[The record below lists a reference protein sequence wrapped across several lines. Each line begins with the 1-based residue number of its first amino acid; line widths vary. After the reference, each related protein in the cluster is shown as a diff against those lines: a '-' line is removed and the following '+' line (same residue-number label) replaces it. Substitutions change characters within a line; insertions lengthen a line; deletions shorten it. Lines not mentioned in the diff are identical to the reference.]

1 MARTVEDWRMAQ
13 EGFLILGRLFGPFGV
28 RGQMKMACFADS
40 WEPFRRLT
48 RLWMGPPGGPFR
60 PVELQ
65 GSQGQNRTI
74 VIKLAG
80 VETPEVA
87 ASLVGHE
94 MAIPRAEA
102 PPPPEGRFYHYDILG
117 LEVWEGS
124 SCLGIVSDIVETP
137 AHDVY
142 VIGGAAGEWMLPATR
157 AHIRRIDPVA
167 GRIDIEPGMDLVG
180 ATSGGDGHAE
190 TD

>member
-1 MARTVEDWRMAQ
+1 MALTVEDWRMAQ
-13 EGFLILGRLFGPFGV
+13 EGFLILGRLVGPFGV
-28 RGQMKMACFADS
+28 RGQVKMACFSDS
-40 WEPFRRLT
+40 WEPFRRLA
-48 RLWMGPPGGPFR
+48 RVWMRSPGGPFR
-60 PVELQ
+60 AVELQ
-65 GSQGQNRTI
+65 ASQEQNRVI

-80 VETPEVA
+80 VDTPEAA
-87 ASLVGHE
+87 ASLVGYE
-94 MAIPRAEA
+94 VAIPRAEA
-102 PPPPEGRFYHYDILG
+102 PLLPEGSFYHYDILG
-117 LEVWEGS
+117 LEVWEGG
-124 SCLGIVSDIVETP
+124 SCLGTVSDIVETP

-180 ATSGGDGHAE
+180 ATSGGEGHAE